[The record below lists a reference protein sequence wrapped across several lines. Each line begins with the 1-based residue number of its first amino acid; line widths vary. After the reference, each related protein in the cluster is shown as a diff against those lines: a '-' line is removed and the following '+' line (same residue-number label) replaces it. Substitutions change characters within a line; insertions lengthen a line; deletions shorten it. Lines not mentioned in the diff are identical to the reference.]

1 MMRYRGGM
9 WAPQGFYLDVTT
21 WEAQAIP
28 KGGRV
33 LKGTEKSTHI
43 RLPIPPVLMPFLG
56 AFMGALYIIFLP
68 VGAVVYL
75 LWLLAAKAWKGL
87 LAVTVWLVEGR
98 RRA

>member
-9 WAPQGFYLDVTT
+9 WAPQGLYLELGT
-21 WEAQAIP
+21 WEAKALP
-28 KGGRV
+28 RGGKM
-33 LKGTEKSTHI
+33 LEGTEKSVYI

-56 AFMGALYIIFLP
+56 ALVGGLYIIFLP
-68 VGAVVYL
+68 FVAVAYL

-87 LAVTVWLVEGR
+87 LAVTDWLVEGR